1 MAEQRAVLVVEDEP
15 LVRLD
20 LATRLADAG
29 YLIFEASY
37 AAEAIGILERH
48 PQIRVVFTDIQM
60 PGDMDGLALAHY
72 VRHRWPPTIIVVS
85 SGRVQ
90 PGPGRCRTMSRSS
103 ESPTIP
109 AGSARS
115 WTRWPLGWPDEIHQ
129 NSCPKRPSAWG

>member
-20 LATRLADAG
+20 LATRLADTG
-29 YLIFEASY
+29 YLVFEASS
-37 AAEAIGILERH
+37 AAEAIAILERH

-72 VRHRWPPTIIVVS
+72 VRDRWPPTIIVVS

-90 PGPGRCRTMSRSS
+90 PGPGEMPDDVSFLAKPYESGRLRTILD
-103 ESPTIP
+103 EV
-109 AGSARS
+109 AARLAS
-115 WTRWPLGWPDEIHQ
+115 WVH
-129 NSCPKRPSAWG
+129 